1 MQATNSGS
9 TGSIGWTVLN
19 RFGPAWALP
28 TPTPRHLWLHGPS
41 ARGHQRWRM
50 HVRLAGTA
58 LDLAKPCTLATGPG
72 IGGSGWQS
80 NLTLYIELLHT
91 IIHIY
96 IYIHMYIYTYIYIHI
111 YIYYIYIHIVIYYIY
126 IYSYIV
132 VSIVSNYFRRPITGL
147 FLNLWELY
155 EPIVVFWLFNKMTVF
170 SHTLAIVLFSFF
182 LNKIFVYSDPAVSC
196 CAITVSWKC
205 THS

>member
-1 MQATNSGS
+1 MHLGDRSWDRRIRLTKQ
-9 TGSIGWTVLN
+9 LN
-19 RFGPAWALP
+19 IVYR
-28 TPTPRHLWLHGPS
+28 
-41 ARGHQRWRM
+41 
-50 HVRLAGTA
+50 
-58 LDLAKPCTLATGPG
+58 
-72 IGGSGWQS
+72 
-80 NLTLYIELLHT
+80 T
-91 IIHIY
+91 ITYYYTHIY
-96 IYIHMYIYTYIYIHI
+96 IHICIYIYTYIIYIHTYI
-111 YIYYIYIHIVIYYIY
+111 YIIYIHIVIYYIY

-155 EPIVVFWLFNKMTVF
+155 EPIVVFLLFNKMTVF

-196 CAITVSWKC
+196 CAIKVSWKC